1 MFEILKRRTII
12 MLDIIFSSRVYD
24 LGWYFNVGNYTGAIM
39 DLFRNNNNNFAS
51 MYKTS
56 SRVAEKTLQKN
67 NEAFI
72 EAKES
77 LDAQMGG

>member
-1 MFEILKRRTII
+1 

-24 LGWYFNVGNYTGAIM
+24 LGWYFSVGNYTGAIM